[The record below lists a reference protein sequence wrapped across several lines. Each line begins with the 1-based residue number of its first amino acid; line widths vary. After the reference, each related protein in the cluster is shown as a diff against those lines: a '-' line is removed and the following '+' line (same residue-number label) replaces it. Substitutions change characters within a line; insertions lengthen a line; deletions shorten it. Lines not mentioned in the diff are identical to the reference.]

1 MSKCKNKP
9 PSYPRYDKPKPNWPD
24 SNEKPWQKPI
34 SRPPYRPDDA
44 SVQAQKW
51 PPERPSWNNHDPHRP
66 NSDIITDDRPANF
79 PSTWS
84 RPQTSSYQ
92 FIDRYSE
99 KDQSGDGS
107 NWHDYPSRY
116 DQDRPR
122 PTLITERPNFS
133 HYQYV
138 NNHPPSHP
146 ASGDGQWI
154 LLSTNRGYS
163 KSRQRSI
170 KLDALNSAE
179 PFKRINSTGRGNE
192 DKRQDEDP
200 AIAVMTSKRQVRL
213 DDQREI
219 MRIDFN
225 LAELCPLPSV
235 KQF

>member
-1 MSKCKNKP
+1 MKSEISTLSKCKNKR
-9 PSYPRYDKPKPNWPD
+9 SYPRYDKPKPNWPD
-24 SNEKPWQKPI
+24 SNDKPWQKPI
-34 SRPPYRPDDA
+34 SRPPYRPDDG
-44 SVQAQKW
+44 SNQAQKW
-51 PPERPSWNNHDPHRP
+51 PPERPSWNKYDPHRP

-84 RPQTSSYQ
+84 KPQSSYQ

-107 NWHDYPSRY
+107 NWHDYPTRY

-122 PTLITERPNFS
+122 PTLITERPSFS

-170 KLDALNSAE
+170 KFDTINTAE
-179 PFKRINSTGRGNE
+179 PFKKLNTTDRGNGNM
-192 DKRQDEDP
+192 KKEDP
-200 AIAVMTSKRQVRL
+200 SIAVLTSKRQVRL

-219 MRIDFN
+219 KN
-225 LAELCPLPSV
+225 
-235 KQF
+235 